1 MRLCTRLYGE
11 VNSVK
16 NTTISIWLNMAFI
29 SNRKNYMF
37 LPIPAIFRFDDFLAK
52 RVLYNMHKCDVEI
65 LSSFYML
72 LFS

>member
-1 MRLCTRLYGE
+1 
-11 VNSVK
+11 
-16 NTTISIWLNMAFI
+16 MAFI

-52 RVLYNMHKCDVEI
+52 RVLYNMQKCDVEI